1 MIDEQRLEVLANA
14 GDNAAW
20 EELLRLRVRRGE
32 DVLKHLREAASLS
45 ALAAAFSY
53 PDFCWPEHLRGLPSD
68 LACALHRADNS
79 IKTVT
84 GGTHLPG
91 KNWAIYVQRTVTSRG
106 GAKAGGWRMHLE
118 VVGVLAPLQ
127 EPRNLCIAGYFKVL
141 NQSNRP
147 AQIKFWR
154 MRFDSHL
161 DLISHRCANLYRT
174 HAHTHRS
181 DAPCAI

>member
-1 MIDEQRLEVLANA
+1 MIDEQRLEALANA

-20 EELLRLRVRRGE
+20 VELLRLRVRRGE
-32 DVLKHLREAASLS
+32 DVLARVLKEPAMPALQYAALCPAS
-45 ALAAAFSY
+45 
-53 PDFCWPEHLRGLPSD
+53 CWPEHLRDLPSD
-68 LACALHRADNS
+68 LACTLHRADYG

-91 KNWAIYVQRTVTSRG
+91 KNWAVYVQRTVTPRG

-118 VVGVLAPLQ
+118 AVGVLAPLT
-127 EPRNLCIAGYFKVL
+127 EPMNLCIAGYFKVL

-147 AQIKFWR
+147 SEIKFWR

-161 DLISHRCANLYRT
+161 NLISRRCADLYRT
-174 HAHTHRS
+174 HAPTHRS
-181 DAPCAI
+181 DA